1 MQPGLWQQPVWR
13 EPLLQGEL
21 PCCLAA
27 AQIRDMET
35 EAMQPLLIAGTAFL
49 LGEDCPCT
57 GRVVLFQL
65 TRANSRWQGEVAS
78 SRCGHDSTWISM
90 PTFRMLGL
98 QEWSSYCHLALHPAH
113 A

>member
-1 MQPGLWQQPVWR
+1 MRVMQPGLWQQPVWR

-35 EAMQPLLIAGTAFL
+35 EAMQPLIIAGTAFL

-65 TRANSRWQGEVAS
+65 TRANGRWQGNVAS
-78 SRCGHDSTWISM
+78 SRCGHDST
-90 PTFRMLGL
+90 
-98 QEWSSYCHLALHPAH
+98 
-113 A
+113 

>member
-1 MQPGLWQQPVWR
+1 MQPGQWQQPVWR

-35 EAMQPLLIAGTAFL
+35 EATQPFIIAGTAFP

-57 GRVVLFQL
+57 GRVVLFKL
-65 TRANSRWQGEVAS
+65 TRANGRWQGRVAS
-78 SRCGHDSTWISM
+78 SRCGCASAWHQRQSQDTG
-90 PTFRMLGL
+90 PVQVGL
-98 QEWSSYCHLALHPAH
+98 PLSSALHPAL

>member
-1 MQPGLWQQPVWR
+1 MLGLQIRVMQPGQWQQPVWR

-35 EAMQPLLIAGTAFL
+35 EATQPLIIAGTAFP

-57 GRVVLFQL
+57 GRVVLFKL
-65 TRANSRWQGEVAS
+65 TRANGRWQGLCKWAS
-78 SRCGHDSTWISM
+78 HCLQHSTLLLHEGETDSVS
-90 PTFRMLGL
+90 
-98 QEWSSYCHLALHPAH
+98 WSC
-113 A
+113 

>member
-1 MQPGLWQQPVWR
+1 MSHLPLMATWRGQKVLLGLQIRVMQPGQWQQPVWR

-35 EAMQPLLIAGTAFL
+35 EAMQPLIIAGTAFP

-65 TRANSRWQGEVAS
+65 TRASGRWQGEVAS
-78 SRCGHDSTWISM
+78 SRCGSAST
-90 PTFRMLGL
+90 
-98 QEWSSYCHLALHPAH
+98 
-113 A
+113 